1 MSKMGK
7 YCKAYSLEKL
17 EEFPGWKE
25 KARDFDL
32 KNQGA
37 NDESVSEAESSRPSF
52 LYLQENFIV
61 TEGIFLD
68 EKVVLDEPTPEWISF
83 CKEALKFEVPDYAAR
98 SPNTSTELSKYSPAA
113 RF

>member
-25 KARDFDL
+25 KARSFDL
-32 KNQGA
+32 ESQGA
-37 NDESVSEAESSRPSF
+37 SNDEPASEAESSRPSF

-83 CKEALKFEVPDYAAR
+83 CSETLKFEVPDYAAR
-98 SPNTSTELSKYSPAA
+98 SPGASTELSE
-113 RF
+113 